1 MMIRIRGL
9 ITNSGGR
16 SEVGSSATGLIV
28 VHVIF
33 DRGQFVMSDSLRHW
47 LNNRTMMML
56 LRSSCMFH
64 GNAHIMPQNPT
75 LDSSGGG
82 GVLHRSIAMEFVD
95 TVTCPAAGRIV
106 QLPPRID
113 AT

>member
-33 DRGQFVMSDSLRHW
+33 DRGAICDVRLTAP
-47 LNNRTMMML
+47 L
-56 LRSSCMFH
+56 
-64 GNAHIMPQNPT
+64 AK
-75 LDSSGGG
+75 
-82 GVLHRSIAMEFVD
+82 
-95 TVTCPAAGRIV
+95 
-106 QLPPRID
+106 
-113 AT
+113 